1 MSDLEQMMFRDCDL
15 GLKLDKIRN
24 AYSMSNMTVVH
35 ETD

>member
-1 MSDLEQMMFRDCDL
+1 MMCHDCNL
-15 GLKLDKIRN
+15 GLKIDKIRN